1 MANYIEYSSA
11 LLASDYV
18 VTTSRYINSDVV
30 SYGSQKKITFAMY
43 KRPQI
48 PESPEDRDVTT
59 NAGYEYRPD
68 LVSYKAYGIPDYW
81 YLILQANNIN
91 DVYGFKNGLTVRIP
105 SVIAQN
111 I

>member
-1 MANYIEYSSA
+1 MANSIEYSTT

-18 VTTSRYINSDVV
+18 VTTSRYINSPVV
-30 SYGSQKKITFAMY
+30 YYGSQKKITFSIY
-43 KRPQI
+43 QRKPI
-48 PESPEDRDVTT
+48 PVTPDDRYVTI

-105 SVIAQN
+105 SVIAQTL
-111 I
+111 